1 MDDRSGNARSLSTLE
16 HFRDMVKE
24 ACVES
29 HDPERPD
36 DEMSVDR
43 VLIASYTRRVLN
55 QTGSGH
61 FSPIAAYDQESD
73 SVLIMDTV
81 RTGWPN
87 DQK

>member
-1 MDDRSGNARSLSTLE
+1 MDDRSGDARSLE

-24 ACVES
+24 ACVER
-29 HDPERPD
+29 HDPERPND
-36 DEMSVDR
+36 DDMSVDR

-81 RTGWPN
+81 RTRWSN